1 MNLPLLVEIPAALLP
16 LVARNRESLRAAV
29 GAIQSESEGAA
40 AGLIAGR
47 TRSHN
52 SQTDHPTPPFATPQS
67 PVGAG
72 STRDEALPVPT
83 QPDWS
88 PDRWLQWDRVT
99 AASDFVLQQATQNP
113 VLLLDLA
120 ASGDLDRAFAPGEL
134 CAQIAA
140 AVSQAATEDE
150 LARALRRQR
159 ARHQIRI
166 IWRDLTRQA
175 DLIQTCR
182 DLSDMADAC
191 IDQAYQW
198 LYLRHCQQFGT
209 PMGRRSGQPQHMVV
223 LGMGKLGAVELN
235 LSSDIDL
242 IFAYPEGGETE
253 GAKRPLDNQEF
264 FIRLGQR
271 LIKAL
276 DPITVDGFVFR
287 VDMRLRPYGSSGAL
301 VLSFNALEQYYQDQ
315 GRDWERYAMIKARVV
330 AGDQQAG
337 AQLLDMLRPFVYR
350 RYLDFSAIEALRTMK
365 QLIQQEVRRKGMAD
379 NIKLGSGGIREVEF
393 IAQAFQLIHGGRD
406 LSLQQR
412 PLLKVLATLEGQGY
426 LPAAVIAE
434 LRDGYEFLRYTE
446 HAIQA
451 IADRQTQMLPDGDQ
465 DRARI
470 AFMMGF
476 TDWASF
482 HQRLMQW
489 RERTAWHF
497 GELIADPDEEA
508 DVPKEEI
515 VGGEWLPLWEDSQDQ
530 DVACR
535 QLYTAGFNDPAK
547 ALKRLEDLRASP
559 QLRAMQRLGRER
571 LDAFIPR
578 LLAQA
583 VEHVDPDL
591 VLERVLP
598 LVEAVARRSA
608 YLVLLTENPDALR
621 RLLTLC
627 AASPWIAEQIAR
639 FPLLLD
645 ELLNEAR
652 LFNPPLAPELAAE
665 LRERLTRIP
674 EDDLEQQME
683 ALRHFKLA
691 HNLRVAASE
700 IVGALPL
707 MKVSDYLTWL
717 AEAILEQV
725 LALAWRQTVAR
736 HGVPKRPDGS
746 DCDPG
751 FVIVGY
757 GKVGGIELGHGSD
770 LDLVFIHDGDPN
782 AETDGA
788 KPIDSAQF
796 FTRLGQRI
804 IHLLTAQ
811 TNSGQLYDVD
821 MRLRP
826 SGAAGLLVSSVAA
839 FARYQENEAWTWEH
853 QALVR
858 ARVLVGCRQTGA
870 AFEQVRAQVLG
881 RTRDL
886 DKLRAE
892 VSEMRAK
899 MRDNLGTRLTTA
911 GLGANAFDAGVPFD
925 VKQDAGGIVD
935 IEFMVQYA
943 ALAWSDK
950 HPALLQ
956 YTDNIRIL
964 EGLEQAGLLPAADA
978 GLLREAYKAYRS
990 AAHRQALQKQAGVIA
1005 GDQFSAERREV
1016 MRIWQSLGLST
1027 PPVGAA

>member
-1 MNLPLLVEIPAALLP
+1 MSLPSFAELPAILLP
-16 LVARNRESLRAAV
+16 FVTRAEQSFRAAV
-29 GAIQSESEGAA
+29 AA
-40 AGLIAGR
+40 LDDDHGLSAW
-47 TRSHN
+47 
-52 SQTDHPTPPFATPQS
+52 TPERWAQFA
-67 PVGAG
+67 
-72 STRDEALPVPT
+72 
-83 QPDWS
+83 
-88 PDRWLQWDRVT
+88 RVT
-99 AASDFVLQQATQNP
+99 AASDFVIEQCVRDPLMLLQ
-113 VLLLDLA
+113 LA
-120 ASGDLDRAFAPGEL
+120 QSGELDRSFAPGEL

-140 AVSQAATEDE
+140 AVSVAETEDQ
-150 LARALRRQR
+150 LGRALRRQR
-159 ARHQIRI
+159 ARHQVRI

-182 DLSDMADAC
+182 DLSDMADAS

-198 LYLRHCQQFGT
+198 LYVRHCQQFGVPT
-209 PMGRRSGQPQHMVV
+209 GRRSGEPQQMVI

-242 IFAYPEGGETE
+242 IFAYPEGGETV
-253 GAKRPLDNQEF
+253 GVKRPLDNQEF

-276 DPITVDGFVFR
+276 DPMTVDGFVFR
-287 VDMRLRPYGSSGAL
+287 VDMRLRPYGSAGAL

-315 GRDWERYAMIKARVV
+315 GRDWERYAMIKSRVV
-330 AGDQQAG
+330 AGDQVAG
-337 AQLLDMLRPFVYR
+337 AQLQEMLRPFVYR

-412 PLLKVLATLEGQGY
+412 PLLKVLSTLEGQGY
-426 LPAAVIAE
+426 LPPAVISE
-434 LRDGYEFLRYTE
+434 LREGYEFLRYTE

-451 IADRQTQMLPDGDQ
+451 IADRQTQMLPDGEQDQ
-465 DRARI
+465 ARI
-470 AFMMGF
+470 AFMLGF
-476 TDWASF
+476 ANWTAF
-482 HQRLMQW
+482 HEQLMYW
-489 RERTAWHF
+489 RGRVAWHF
-497 GELIADPDEEA
+497 GQVIADPDEEQGA
-508 DVPKEEI
+508 ESEVV
-515 VGGEWLPLWEDSQDQ
+515 VGGEWLPLWEEAQD
-530 DVACR
+530 DEAACR
-535 QLYTAGFNDPAK
+535 QLEEGGFKDAPK
-547 ALKRLEDLRASP
+547 ALKALAGLRSSP

-583 VEHVDPDL
+583 VEHDNPDL

-608 YLVLLTENPDALR
+608 YLVLLTENPGALR

-627 AASPWIAEQIAR
+627 AASPWIAEQITR

-645 ELLNEAR
+645 ELLNEGR
-652 LFNPPLAPELAAE
+652 LFKPPLAPELAAE

-691 HNLRVAASE
+691 HRLRVAASE
-700 IVGALPL
+700 IAGSLPL

-725 LALAWRQTVAR
+725 LALAWRQTVAKYGTPLR
-736 HGVPKRPDGS
+736 TDGTL
-746 DCDPG
+746 CDPG
-751 FVIVGY
+751 FIIVGY
-757 GKVGGIELGHGSD
+757 GKVGGLELGHGSD
-770 LDLVFIHDGDPN
+770 LDLVFIHDGDPQ
-782 AETDGA
+782 AETDGP
-788 KPIDSAQF
+788 KPIDGAQF

-811 TNSGQLYDVD
+811 TNSGQLYEVD

-826 SGAAGLLVSSVAA
+826 SGASGLLVSSLGA

-858 ARVLVGCRQTGA
+858 ARVLVGSQDVGQ
-870 AFEQVRAQVLG
+870 AFEKVRAAILG
-881 RTRDL
+881 KPRDL
-886 DKLRAE
+886 PTLRQE

-899 MRDNLGTRLTTA
+899 MRDNLGSKSTA
-911 GLGANAFDAGVPFD
+911 AGTGANAFEATAPFD
-925 VKQDAGGIVD
+925 IKQDAGGIVD

-943 ALAWSDK
+943 ALAWSET
-950 HPALLQ
+950 HPPLLRW
-956 YTDNIRIL
+956 TDNIRIL
-964 EGLEQAGLLPAADA
+964 EELEHEGLMPVEDA

-990 AAHRQALQKQAGVIA
+990 AAHRQALQKDPGVIP
-1005 GDQFSAERREV
+1005 GDQFADERRQV
-1016 MRIWQSLGLST
+1016 MRIWRELGLS
-1027 PPVGAA
+1027 

>member
-1 MNLPLLVEIPAALLP
+1 MSLPLLADFPAILLP
-16 LVARNRESLRAAV
+16 LITRAQQTFRTALADLSADALASFEAWPASRRVA
-29 GAIQSESEGAA
+29 
-40 AGLIAGR
+40 
-47 TRSHN
+47 
-52 SQTDHPTPPFATPQS
+52 F
-67 PVGAG
+67 
-72 STRDEALPVPT
+72 
-83 QPDWS
+83 
-88 PDRWLQWDRVT
+88 DRVC
-99 AASDFVLQQATQNP
+99 AASDFVTEQVCRDPQM
-113 VLLLDLA
+113 LLDMA
-120 ASGDLDRAFAPGEL
+120 DSGEL
-134 CAQIAA
+134 ERSFSAGELRGQIADA
-140 AVSQAATEDE
+140 LNTATTEDA
-150 LARALRRQR
+150 LGRNLRRQR
-159 ARHQIRI
+159 MRQQVRI

-175 DLIQTCR
+175 DLIETCR
-182 DLSDMADAC
+182 DLSDMADGC
-191 IDQAYQW
+191 IDLAYHW
-198 LYLRHCQQFGT
+198 LYERHCQQFGT
-209 PMGRRSGQPQHMVV
+209 PTGRRTGLPQHMVI

-242 IFAYPEGGETE
+242 IFGYPEGGETV
-253 GAKRPLDNQEF
+253 GVKRPLDNQEF

-276 DPITVDGFVFR
+276 DPVTVDGFVFR

-330 AGDQQAG
+330 GGDQKAG
-337 AQLLDMLRPFVYR
+337 AELLEMLRPFVYR

-365 QLIQQEVRRKGMAD
+365 QLIQQEVKRKGMAE
-379 NIKLGSGGIREVEF
+379 NIKLGAGGIREVEF

-412 PLLKVLATLEGQGY
+412 PLFKVLRTLEGQGY
-426 LPAAVIAE
+426 LPGAVTEE
-434 LRDGYEFLRYTE
+434 LREGYEFLRYTE

-451 IADRQTQMLPDGDQ
+451 IADRQTQMLPDNEQDQ
-465 DRARI
+465 ARI
-470 AFMMGF
+470 ALIMGF
-476 TDWASF
+476 ADWASF
-482 HQRLMQW
+482 HERLMYW
-489 RERTAWHF
+489 RGRVSWHF
-497 GELIADPDEEA
+497 RQVIADPDSDPDEEQ
-508 DVPKEEI
+508 EEHSEVV
-515 VGGEWLPLWEDSQDQ
+515 VGGEWLPLWEESQDEE
-530 DVACR
+530 AAGR
-535 QLYTAGFNDPAK
+535 QLSQAGFVNAETAIK
-547 ALKRLEDLRASP
+547 HLANLRSSP
-559 QLRAMQRLGRER
+559 HLRSMQRLSRER

-583 VEHVDPDL
+583 VEHDKPDL

-645 ELLNEAR
+645 ELLNEGR

-665 LRERLTRIP
+665 LQERLIRIP

-691 HNLRVAASE
+691 HSLRVAASE
-700 IVGALPL
+700 ITGSLPL

-725 LALAWRQTVAR
+725 LALAWRHSVAR
-736 HGVPKRPDGS
+736 HGTPSRPDGS
-746 DCDPG
+746 LCDPG

-770 LDLVFIHDGDPN
+770 LDLVFIHDGDLQV
-782 AETDGA
+782 ETDGA

-804 IHLLTAQ
+804 IHLLTTQ
-811 TNSGQLYDVD
+811 TNSGQLYEVD

-826 SGAAGLLVSSVAA
+826 SGASGLLVSSLGA
-839 FARYQENEAWTWEH
+839 FARYQDKEAWTWEH

-858 ARVLVGCRQTGA
+858 ARVLIGSPDVGRE
-870 AFEQVRAQVLG
+870 FEKVRAEVLG
-881 RTRDL
+881 RERDL
-886 DKLRAE
+886 DTLRAE

-899 MRDNLGTRLTTA
+899 MRDNLGTRLTAA
-911 GLGANAFDAGVPFD
+911 GRAANAFETSMPFD
-925 VKQDAGGIVD
+925 LKQDAGGIVD

-943 ALAWSDK
+943 ALAWSRE
-950 HPALLQ
+950 HPGLLR

-964 EGLEQAGLLPAADA
+964 EGLEEAGLLPDADA
-978 GLLREAYKAYRS
+978 SLLREAYKAYRS
-990 AAHRQALQKQAGVIA
+990 AAHRQALQKQAGVVS
-1005 GDQFSAERREV
+1005 GDQFHCERREV
-1016 MRIWQSLGLST
+1016 MRIWAQMGLS
-1027 PPVGAA
+1027 

>member
-1 MNLPLLVEIPAALLP
+1 MTLPALAELPAILLP
-16 LVARNRESLRAAV
+16 LVSRSEQSFRAAV
-29 GAIQSESEGAA
+29 AQLED
-40 AGLIAGR
+40 
-47 TRSHN
+47 
-52 SQTDHPTPPFATPQS
+52 DHGFSSWTPERWAQFA
-67 PVGAG
+67 
-72 STRDEALPVPT
+72 
-83 QPDWS
+83 
-88 PDRWLQWDRVT
+88 RVS
-99 AASDFVLQQATQNP
+99 AASDFVIEQSVRDPLM
-113 VLLLDLA
+113 LLSLVQ
-120 ASGDLDRAFAPGEL
+120 SGELDRPFAKGEL

-140 AVSQAATEDE
+140 AVSLAQTEDE
-150 LARALRRQR
+150 LGRALRRQR
-159 ARHQIRI
+159 TRHQVRI
-166 IWRDLTRQA
+166 IWRDLNRQA
-175 DLIQTCR
+175 DLVQTCR
-182 DLSDMADAC
+182 DLSDMADAS

-198 LYLRHCQQFGT
+198 LYRRHCDQFGT
-209 PMGRRSGQPQHMVV
+209 PTGRRSGEPQQMVI

-242 IFAYPEGGETE
+242 IFAYPEGGETV
-253 GAKRPLDNQEF
+253 GVKRPLDNQEF

-315 GRDWERYAMIKARVV
+315 GRDWERYAMIKSRVV
-330 AGDQQAG
+330 AGDQVAG
-337 AQLLDMLRPFVYR
+337 EQLQEMLRPFVYR

-412 PLLKVLATLEGQGY
+412 PLLKVLSTLEGQGY
-426 LPAAVIAE
+426 LPPAVISE
-434 LRDGYEFLRYTE
+434 LREGYEFLRYTE

-451 IADRQTQMLPDGDQ
+451 IADRQTQMLPDSAQDQ
-465 DRARI
+465 ARI
-470 AFMMGF
+470 AFMLGF
-476 TDWASF
+476 ADWEAF
-482 HQRLMQW
+482 HEKLMFW
-489 RERTAWHF
+489 RGRVAWHF
-497 GELIADPDEEA
+497 AQVIADPDEDEG
-508 DVPKEEI
+508 VESEVV
-515 VGGEWLPLWEDSQDQ
+515 VGGEWLPLWEEAQDEEA
-530 DVACR
+530 ACR
-535 QLYTAGFNDPAK
+535 QLEEGGFADATK
-547 ALKRLEDLRASP
+547 ALKALASLRASP

-583 VEHVDPDL
+583 VEHENPDL

-608 YLVLLTENPDALR
+608 YLVLLTENPGALR

-627 AASPWIAEQIAR
+627 AASPWIAEQITR

-645 ELLNEAR
+645 ELLNEGR
-652 LFNPPLAPELAAE
+652 LFKPPLAPELAAE

-691 HNLRVAASE
+691 HRLRVAASE
-700 IVGALPL
+700 IAGSLPL

-725 LALAWRQTVAR
+725 LALAWRQTVAKYGTPLR
-736 HGVPKRPDGS
+736 TDGTL
-746 DCDPG
+746 CDPG
-751 FVIVGY
+751 FIIVGY

-770 LDLVFIHDGDPN
+770 LDLVFIHDGDQQ
-782 AETDGA
+782 AETDGP
-788 KPIDSAQF
+788 KPIDGTQF

-811 TNSGQLYDVD
+811 TNSGQLYEVD

-826 SGAAGLLVSSVAA
+826 SGASGLLVSSLGA

-858 ARVLVGCRQTGA
+858 ARVLVGSKDVGQ
-870 AFEQVRAQVLG
+870 AFENVRAQVLG
-881 RTRDL
+881 KARDL
-886 DKLRAE
+886 AKLQQE

-899 MRDNLGTRLTTA
+899 MRDNLGSKSTA
-911 GLGANAFDAGVPFD
+911 AGTGANAFEATAPFD
-925 VKQDAGGIVD
+925 LKQDAGGIVD

-943 ALAWSDK
+943 ALAWSQT
-950 HPALLQ
+950 HPPLLRW
-956 YTDNIRIL
+956 TDNIRIL
-964 EGLEQAGLLPAADA
+964 EELEHEGLMPAEDA
-978 GLLREAYKAYRS
+978 SLLREAYKAYRS
-990 AAHRQALQKQAGVIA
+990 AAHRQALQKDAGVIP
-1005 GDQFSAERREV
+1005 GDQFADERRQV
-1016 MRIWQSLGLST
+1016 MRIWRELGLS
-1027 PPVGAA
+1027 

>member
-1 MNLPLLVEIPAALLP
+1 MSLPLLADFPAILLP
-16 LVARNRESLRAAV
+16 LITRA
-29 GAIQSESEGAA
+29 QQTF
-40 AGLIAGR
+40 R
-47 TRSHN
+47 TALADLS
-52 SQTDHPTPPFATPQS
+52 A
-67 PVGAG
+67 
-72 STRDEALPVPT
+72 EALASFDAWPE
-83 QPDWS
+83 S
-88 PDRWLQWDRVT
+88 RRLAFDRVC
-99 AASDFVLQQATQNP
+99 AASDFVTEQICRDP
-113 VLLLDLA
+113 RMLLDMA
-120 ASGDLDRAFAPGEL
+120 DAGEL
-134 CAQIAA
+134 ERSFSAGELRGQIANA
-140 AVSQAATEDE
+140 LGTATTDDE
-150 LARALRRQR
+150 LGRNLRRQR
-159 ARHQIRI
+159 MRHQVRI

-175 DLIQTCR
+175 DLIETCR

-191 IDQAYQW
+191 IDLACHW
-198 LYLRHCQQFGT
+198 LHKRLCQQFGT
-209 PMGRRSGQPQHMVV
+209 PTGRRTGLPQQMVI

-242 IFAYPEGGETE
+242 IFGYPEGGETV
-253 GAKRPLDNQEF
+253 GVKRPLDNQEF

-276 DPITVDGFVFR
+276 DPVTVDGFVFR

-330 AGDQQAG
+330 GGDQKAG
-337 AQLLDMLRPFVYR
+337 AELLEMLRPFVYR

-365 QLIQQEVRRKGMAD
+365 QLIQQEVKRKGMAE
-379 NIKLGSGGIREVEF
+379 NIKLGAGGIREVEF

-412 PLLKVLATLEGQGY
+412 PLFKVLKTLEGQGY
-426 LPAAVIAE
+426 LPCAVTEE
-434 LRDGYEFLRYTE
+434 LREGYEFLRYTE

-451 IADRQTQMLPDGDQ
+451 IADRQTQMLPDNEQDQ
-465 DRARI
+465 ARI
-470 AFMMGF
+470 ALMMGF
-476 TDWASF
+476 SDWASF
-482 HQRLMQW
+482 HERLMYW
-489 RERTAWHF
+489 RGRVSWHF
-497 GELIADPDEEA
+497 RQVIADPDSDPDEEQEDDS
-508 DVPKEEI
+508 DVI
-515 VGGEWLPLWEDSQDQ
+515 VGGEWLPLWEESQDEE
-530 DVACR
+530 AASR
-535 QLYTAGFNDPAK
+535 QLSQAGFVNAET
-547 ALKRLEDLRASP
+547 AIRHLANLRSSP
-559 QLRAMQRLGRER
+559 HLRSMQRLSRER

-583 VEHVDPDL
+583 VEHAKPDL

-645 ELLNEAR
+645 ELLNEGR

-665 LRERLTRIP
+665 LRERLIRIP

-691 HNLRVAASE
+691 HSLRVAASE
-700 IVGALPL
+700 ITGSLPL

-725 LALAWRQTVAR
+725 LALAWRHSVAR
-736 HGVPKRPDGS
+736 HGTPSRPDGTL
-746 DCDPG
+746 CDPG

-770 LDLVFIHDGDPN
+770 LDLVFIHDGDPQT
-782 AETDGA
+782 ETDGA
-788 KPIDSAQF
+788 RPIDSAQF

-804 IHLLTAQ
+804 IHLLTTQ

-826 SGAAGLLVSSVAA
+826 SGASGLLVSSLGA
-839 FARYQENEAWTWEH
+839 FARYQDKEAWTWEH

-858 ARVLVGCRQTGA
+858 ARVLTGSPDLGR
-870 AFEQVRAQVLG
+870 EVEKVRADVLG
-881 RTRDL
+881 RERDL

-899 MRDNLGTRLTTA
+899 MRDNLGSRLTAA
-911 GLGANAFDAGVPFD
+911 GRGANAFESSMPFD
-925 VKQDAGGIVD
+925 LKQDAGGIVD

-943 ALAWSDK
+943 ALAWSRE
-950 HPALLQ
+950 HPGLLQ

-964 EGLEQAGLLPAADA
+964 EGLEEAGLLPDADA
-978 GLLREAYKAYRS
+978 SLLREAYKAYRS
-990 AAHRQALQKQAGVIA
+990 AAHRQALQKQAGVVS
-1005 GDQFSAERREV
+1005 GDQFHCERREV
-1016 MRIWQSLGLST
+1016 MRIWAQMGLS
-1027 PPVGAA
+1027 

>member
-1 MNLPLLVEIPAALLP
+1 MSLPSLAPIPGLLQP
-16 LVARNRESLRAAV
+16 LASRAEQSWRTAV
-29 GAIQSESEGAA
+29 
-40 AGLIAGR
+40 AGLEGGYGL
-47 TRSHN
+47 
-52 SQTDHPTPPFATPQS
+52 D
-67 PVGAG
+67 
-72 STRDEALPVPT
+72 
-83 QPDWS
+83 DWS
-88 PDRWLQWDRVT
+88 PERWSAFNRVS
-99 AASDFVLQQATQNP
+99 AASDFFIEQCLRDP
-113 VLLLDLA
+113 LMLLELA
-120 ASGDLDRAFAPGEL
+120 RSGELDRSFGPGEL
-134 CAQIAA
+134 CGQIAA
-140 AVSQAATEDE
+140 AAQAATSDDE
-150 LARALRRQR
+150 LGRTLRRQR
-159 ARHQIRI
+159 TRQQIRI
-166 IWRDLTRQA
+166 IWRDLNRQA
-175 DLIQTCR
+175 DLIETCR
-182 DLSDMADAC
+182 DLSDMADAS
-191 IDQAYQW
+191 IDQAYRW
-198 LYLRHCQQFGT
+198 LYQRHCQQFGT
-209 PMGRRSGQPQHMVV
+209 PVGNRSGEPQEMVI

-242 IFAYPEGGETE
+242 IFAYPEGGETV
-253 GAKRPLDNQEF
+253 GAKRALDNQEF

-276 DPITVDGFVFR
+276 DPMTVDGFVFR

-330 AGDQQAG
+330 AGDQVMG
-337 AQLLDMLRPFVYR
+337 AQLLSLLRPFVYR

-379 NIKLGSGGIREVEF
+379 NIKLGAGGIREVEF

-412 PLLKVLATLEGQGY
+412 PLLKVLTILEGQGY
-426 LPAAVIAE
+426 LPGEVVSE
-434 LRDGYEFLRYTE
+434 LREGYEFLRYTE

-451 IADRQTQMLPDGDQ
+451 IADRQTQMLPGTPQDQ
-465 DRARI
+465 ARI

-476 TDWASF
+476 DNWAAF
-482 HQRLMQW
+482 HEQLMAW
-489 RERTAWHF
+489 RGRIDWHF
-497 GELIADPDEEA
+497 RQVIADPDEEEVI
-508 DVPKEEI
+508 DEGELI
-515 VGGEWLPLWEDSQDQ
+515 VGGEWLPLWEEVQD
-530 DVACR
+530 DAAACV
-535 QLYTAGFNDPAK
+535 QLEEAGFVDAPK
-547 ALKRLEDLRASP
+547 ALKQLAALRSSP
-559 QLRAMQRLGRER
+559 QLRSMQRLGRER

-583 VEHVDPDL
+583 VEHANPDL

-627 AASPWIAEQIAR
+627 AASPWIAEQITR

-645 ELLNEAR
+645 ELLNERR
-652 LFNPPLAPELAAE
+652 LFKPPLAPELAAE

-683 ALRHFKLA
+683 ALRNFKLA
-691 HNLRVAASE
+691 HRLRVAASE
-700 IVGALPL
+700 ISGSLPL

-725 LALAWRQTVAR
+725 LALAWRQTVAKYGTPQR
-736 HGVPKRPDGS
+736 TDGS
-746 DCDPG
+746 LCDPG
-751 FVIVGY
+751 FIIVGY

-788 KPIDSAQF
+788 KPIDGAQF

-826 SGAAGLLVSSVAA
+826 SGASGLLVSSLGA
-839 FARYQENEAWTWEH
+839 FERYQENEAWTWEH

-858 ARVLVGCRQTGA
+858 ARVLVGCKQVGA
-870 AFEQVRAQVLG
+870 AFEQVRASVLG
-881 RTRDL
+881 RERDL
-886 DKLRAE
+886 PTLRQE

-899 MRDNLGTRLTTA
+899 MRDNLGTRITA
-911 GLGANAFDAGVPFD
+911 AGTAENAYEATVPFD
-925 VKQDAGGIVD
+925 LKQDAGGIVD

-943 ALAWSDK
+943 ALAWSRE
-950 HPALLQ
+950 HPALLR

-964 EGLEQAGLLPAADA
+964 EGLEQVGLMPATDA
-978 GLLREAYKAYRS
+978 SLLREAYKAFR
-990 AAHRQALQKQAGVIA
+990 AVAHRQALQKEAGVVT
-1005 GDQFSAERREV
+1005 GDQFVVERQHVR
-1016 MRIWQSLGLST
+1016 RIWSELGLS
-1027 PPVGAA
+1027 

>member
-1 MNLPLLVEIPAALLP
+1 MTLPVLAELPAILLP
-16 LVARNRESLRAAV
+16 LV
-29 GAIQSESEGAA
+29 
-40 AGLIAGR
+40 
-47 TRSHN
+47 TRSEQ
-52 SQTDHPTPPFATPQS
+52 SFRTAVAALEDDHGFSNWTPERWAQFA
-67 PVGAG
+67 
-72 STRDEALPVPT
+72 
-83 QPDWS
+83 
-88 PDRWLQWDRVT
+88 RVS
-99 AASDFVLQQATQNP
+99 AASDFVIEQSVRDPLM
-113 VLLLDLA
+113 LLSLVQ
-120 ASGDLDRAFAPGEL
+120 SGELDRPFAPGEL

-140 AVSQAATEDE
+140 AVNTAQSEDE
-150 LARALRRQR
+150 LGRVLRRQR
-159 ARHQIRI
+159 ARHQVRI
-166 IWRDLTRQA
+166 IWRDLNREA
-175 DLIQTCR
+175 DLVQTCR
-182 DLSDMADAC
+182 DLSDMADAT

-198 LYLRHCQQFGT
+198 LYSRHCQQFGT
-209 PMGRRSGQPQHMVV
+209 PTGRRSGLPQQMVI

-242 IFAYPEGGETE
+242 IFAYPEGGETV
-253 GAKRPLDNQEF
+253 GVKRALDNQEF

-276 DPITVDGFVFR
+276 DPMTVDGFVFR

-330 AGDQQAG
+330 AGDQAAG

-412 PLLKVLATLEGQGY
+412 PLLKVLSTLEGQGY
-426 LPAAVIAE
+426 LPPAVISE
-434 LRDGYEFLRYTE
+434 LREGYEFLRYTE

-451 IADRQTQMLPDGDQ
+451 IADRQTQMLPDGAQDQ
-465 DRARI
+465 ARI
-470 AFMMGF
+470 AFMLGF
-476 TDWASF
+476 ADWHAF
-482 HQRLMQW
+482 HEKLMFW
-489 RERTAWHF
+489 RGRVAWHF
-497 GELIADPDEEA
+497 AQVIADPDEEEGA
-508 DVPKEEI
+508 DCEVV
-515 VGGEWLPLWEDSQDQ
+515 VGGEWLPLWEEEQDEEA
-530 DVACR
+530 ACR
-535 QLYTAGFNDPAK
+535 QLEEGGFADATK
-547 ALKRLEDLRASP
+547 ALKALAGLRGSP

-583 VEHVDPDL
+583 VEHDNPDL

-608 YLVLLTENPDALR
+608 YLVLLTENPGALR

-627 AASPWIAEQIAR
+627 AASPWIAEQITR

-645 ELLNEAR
+645 ELLNEGR
-652 LFNPPLAPELAAE
+652 LFKPPLAPELAAE

-691 HNLRVAASE
+691 HRLRVAASE
-700 IVGALPL
+700 IAGSLPL

-725 LALAWRQTVAR
+725 LALAWRQTVAKYGTPLR
-736 HGVPKRPDGS
+736 TDGTL
-746 DCDPG
+746 CDPG
-751 FVIVGY
+751 FIIVGY
-757 GKVGGIELGHGSD
+757 GKVGGLELGHGSD
-770 LDLVFIHDGDPN
+770 LDLVFIHDGDPQ
-782 AETDGA
+782 AETDGP
-788 KPIDSAQF
+788 KPIDGAQF

-811 TNSGQLYDVD
+811 TNSGQLYEVD

-826 SGAAGLLVSSVAA
+826 SGASGLLVSSLGA
-839 FARYQENEAWTWEH
+839 FERYQENEAWTWEH

-858 ARVLVGCRQTGA
+858 ARVLVGSQDVGQ
-870 AFEQVRAQVLG
+870 AFEKVRAQVLG
-881 RTRDL
+881 KARDL
-886 DKLRAE
+886 AKLQQE

-899 MRDNLGTRLTTA
+899 MRDNLGSKSTA
-911 GLGANAFDAGVPFD
+911 AGTAANAFEATAPFD
-925 VKQDAGGIVD
+925 LKQDAGGIVD

-943 ALAWSDK
+943 ALAWSQS
-950 HPALLQ
+950 HPPLLRW
-956 YTDNIRIL
+956 TDNIRIL
-964 EGLEQAGLLPAADA
+964 EELEHEGLMPAEDA
-978 GLLREAYKAYRS
+978 SLLREAYKAYRS
-990 AAHRQALQKQAGVIA
+990 AAHRQALQKDAGVIA
-1005 GDQFSAERREV
+1005 GDQFVEERRQV
-1016 MRIWQSLGLST
+1016 LRIWKELGLS
-1027 PPVGAA
+1027 

>member
-1 MNLPLLVEIPAALLP
+1 MSLPLLAELPAVLLP
-16 LVARNRESLRAAV
+16 LVTRARQSWRSALESL
-29 GAIQSESEGAA
+29 
-40 AGLIAGR
+40 
-47 TRSHN
+47 T
-52 SQTDHPTPPFATPQS
+52 
-67 PVGAG
+67 
-72 STRDEALPVPT
+72 DEARRQFQAWPEGRL
-83 QPDWS
+83 
-88 PDRWLQWDRVT
+88 LAFDRVC
-99 AASDFVLQQATQNP
+99 AASDFVADQVSRDPLM
-113 VLLLDLA
+113 LLDLA
-120 ASGDLDRAFAPGEL
+120 ETGELERSFQPGEL
-134 CAQIAA
+134 LGQLAN
-140 AVSQAATEDE
+140 AVVQAASDDE
-150 LARALRRQR
+150 LGRNLRRQR
-159 ARHQIRI
+159 TRQQVRI

-175 DLIQTCR
+175 DLVETCR
-182 DLSDMADAC
+182 DLSDMADGC
-191 IDQAYQW
+191 IDLAYKW
-198 LYLRHCQQFGT
+198 LYERHCQQFGT
-209 PMGRRSGQPQHMVV
+209 PTGRRTGELQQMVI
-223 LGMGKLGAVELN
+223 LGMGKLGAIELN

-242 IFAYPEGGETE
+242 IFAYPEGGETQ
-253 GAKRPLDNQEF
+253 GVKRPLDNQEF

-276 DPITVDGFVFR
+276 DPVTVDGFVFR

-330 AGDQQAG
+330 GGDQQKG
-337 AQLLDMLRPFVYR
+337 SELLDMLRPFVYR

-365 QLIQQEVRRKGMAD
+365 QLIQQEVRRKGMAE

-412 PLLKVLATLEGQGY
+412 PLLKVLKTLEGQGY
-426 LPAAVIAE
+426 LPAAVIDE
-434 LRDGYEFLRYTE
+434 LREGYQFLRYTE

-451 IADRQTQMLPDGDQ
+451 LADRQTQMLPDDPQDQ
-465 DRARI
+465 ARI

-476 TDWASF
+476 ADWTTF
-482 HQRLMQW
+482 HGQLMYW
-489 RERTAWHF
+489 RGRVEWHF
-497 GELIADPDEEA
+497 RQVIADPDEEEGQQ
-508 DVPKEEI
+508 DHGEEI
-515 VGGEWLPLWEDSQDQ
+515 VGGEWLPLWEESQNEES
-530 DVACR
+530 ACL
-535 QLYTAGFNDPAK
+535 QLQEGGFADATK
-547 ALKRLEDLRASP
+547 ALKNLSNLRGSS
-559 QLRAMQRLGRER
+559 QLRSMQRLGRER

-583 VEHVDPDL
+583 VEHDNPDL

-608 YLVLLTENPDALR
+608 YLVLLTENPGALR

-645 ELLNEAR
+645 ELLNEGR
-652 LFNPPLAPELAAE
+652 LFSPPQALELAAE

-691 HNLRVAASE
+691 HRLRVAASE
-700 IVGALPL
+700 ITGSLPL

-725 LALAWRQTVAR
+725 LALAWRHTVAR
-736 HGVPKRPDGS
+736 HGAPRRPDGS
-746 DCDPG
+746 LCDPG

-770 LDLVFIHDGDPN
+770 LDLVFIHDGDPQ

-788 KPIDSAQF
+788 KPIDGAQF

-804 IHLLTAQ
+804 IHLITTQ
-811 TNSGQLYDVD
+811 TNSGQLYEVD

-826 SGAAGLLVSSVAA
+826 SGAAGLLVSSLGA
-839 FARYQENEAWTWEH
+839 FSRYQENEAWTWEH

-858 ARVLVGCRQTGA
+858 ARVLVGSTDVGRQ
-870 AFEQVRAQVLG
+870 FEAVRASVLG
-881 RTRDL
+881 RERDL
-886 DKLRAE
+886 QKLRQE
-892 VSEMRAK
+892 VSEMRTK
-899 MRDNLGTRLTTA
+899 MRDNLGTRATA
-911 GLGANAFDAGVPFD
+911 AGKAANAFEPTSRFD
-925 VKQDAGGIVD
+925 LKQDAGGIVD

-943 ALAWSDK
+943 ALAWSRE
-950 HPALLQ
+950 HPALLRF
-956 YTDNIRIL
+956 TDNIRIL
-964 EGLEQAGLLPAADA
+964 EGLEEAGLMAAADA

-990 AAHRQALQKQAGVIA
+990 AAHRQALQNDPGVVA
-1005 GDQFSAERREV
+1005 GDHFATERREV
-1016 MRIWQSLGLST
+1016 MRIWGALGLS
-1027 PPVGAA
+1027 

>member
-1 MNLPLLVEIPAALLP
+1 MTLPVLAELPAILLP
-16 LVARNRESLRAAV
+16 LV
-29 GAIQSESEGAA
+29 
-40 AGLIAGR
+40 
-47 TRSHN
+47 TRSEQ
-52 SQTDHPTPPFATPQS
+52 SFRTAVAALEDDHGLANWTPERWAQFA
-67 PVGAG
+67 
-72 STRDEALPVPT
+72 
-83 QPDWS
+83 
-88 PDRWLQWDRVT
+88 RVT
-99 AASDFVLQQATQNP
+99 AASEFVIEQSVRDPLM
-113 VLLLDLA
+113 LLSLVQ
-120 ASGDLDRAFAPGEL
+120 SGELDRAFAPGEL

-140 AVSQAATEDE
+140 AVNAAQTEDE
-150 LARALRRQR
+150 LGRALRRQR
-159 ARHQIRI
+159 ARHQVRI

-175 DLIQTCR
+175 DLVQTCR
-182 DLSDMADAC
+182 DLSDMADAT

-198 LYLRHCQQFGT
+198 LYSRHCEQFGT
-209 PMGRRSGQPQHMVV
+209 PTGRRSGEPQQMVI

-242 IFAYPEGGETE
+242 IFAYPEGGETV
-253 GAKRPLDNQEF
+253 GVKRSLDNQEF

-276 DPITVDGFVFR
+276 DPMTVDGFVFR

-330 AGDQQAG
+330 AGDQVAG

-412 PLLKVLATLEGQGY
+412 PLLKVLSTLEGQGY
-426 LPAAVIAE
+426 LPPAVISE
-434 LRDGYEFLRYTE
+434 LREGYEFLRYTE

-451 IADRQTQMLPDGDQ
+451 IADRQTQMLPDGAQDQ
-465 DRARI
+465 ARI
-470 AFMMGF
+470 AFMLGF
-476 TDWASF
+476 ADWDAF
-482 HQRLMQW
+482 HEKLMFW
-489 RERTAWHF
+489 RGRVAWHF
-497 GELIADPDEEA
+497 AQVIADPDEDEGA
-508 DVPKEEI
+508 ASEVV
-515 VGGEWLPLWEDSQDQ
+515 VGGEWLPLWEEAQDEEA
-530 DVACR
+530 ACR
-535 QLYTAGFNDPAK
+535 QLEEGGFADASK
-547 ALKRLEDLRASP
+547 ALKALAGLRSSP

-583 VEHVDPDL
+583 VEHANPDL

-608 YLVLLTENPDALR
+608 YLVLLTENPGALR

-627 AASPWIAEQIAR
+627 AASPWIAEQITR

-645 ELLNEAR
+645 ELLNEGR
-652 LFNPPLAPELAAE
+652 LFKPPLAPELAAE

-691 HNLRVAASE
+691 HRLRVAASE
-700 IVGALPL
+700 IAGSLPL

-725 LALAWRQTVAR
+725 LALAWRQTVAKYGTPLR
-736 HGVPKRPDGS
+736 TDGTL
-746 DCDPG
+746 CDPG
-751 FVIVGY
+751 FIIVGY
-757 GKVGGIELGHGSD
+757 GKVGGLELGHGSD
-770 LDLVFIHDGDPN
+770 LDLVFIHNGDPQ
-782 AETDGA
+782 AETDGP
-788 KPIDSAQF
+788 KSIDGAQF

-811 TNSGQLYDVD
+811 TNSGQLYEVD

-826 SGAAGLLVSSVAA
+826 SGASGLLVSSLGA

-858 ARVLVGCRQTGA
+858 ARVLVGSQDVGQ
-870 AFEQVRAQVLG
+870 AFEKVRAQVLG
-881 RTRDL
+881 KARDL
-886 DKLRAE
+886 AKLQQE

-899 MRDNLGTRLTTA
+899 MRDNLGTKSTA
-911 GLGANAFDAGVPFD
+911 AGTAANAFDATAPFD
-925 VKQDAGGIVD
+925 LKQDAGGIVD

-943 ALAWSDK
+943 ALAWSHS
-950 HPALLQ
+950 HPPLLRW
-956 YTDNIRIL
+956 TDNIRIL
-964 EGLEQAGLLPAADA
+964 EELEHEGLMPAEDA
-978 GLLREAYKAYRS
+978 SLLREAYKAYRS
-990 AAHRQALQKQAGVIA
+990 AAHRQALQKDPGVIA
-1005 GDQFSAERREV
+1005 GDQFVEERRQV
-1016 MRIWQSLGLST
+1016 LRIWKEMGLS
-1027 PPVGAA
+1027 

>member
-1 MNLPLLVEIPAALLP
+1 MSLPSLAELPAILLP
-16 LVARNRESLRAAV
+16 FVSRAEQSFRAAV
-29 GAIQSESEGAA
+29 ATLDDDH
-40 AGLIAGR
+40 GL
-47 TRSHN
+47 
-52 SQTDHPTPPFATPQS
+52 
-67 PVGAG
+67 
-72 STRDEALPVPT
+72 ST
-83 QPDWS
+83 WS
-88 PDRWLQWDRVT
+88 PERWAAFARVT
-99 AASDFVLQQATQNP
+99 AASDFVIEQSVRDPLM
-113 VLLLDLA
+113 LLELA
-120 ASGDLDRAFAPGEL
+120 QSGELDRRFTAGEL
-134 CAQIAA
+134 CTQIAA
-140 AVSQAATEDE
+140 AVQTATTEDE
-150 LARALRRQR
+150 LGRVLRRQR
-159 ARHQIRI
+159 NRQQVRI

-182 DLSDMADAC
+182 DLSDMADAS

-198 LYLRHCQQFGT
+198 LYQRHCLQFGT
-209 PMGRRSGQPQHMVV
+209 PTGRRSGEPQHMVI

-242 IFAYPEGGETE
+242 IFAYPEGGETV
-253 GAKRPLDNQEF
+253 GVKRPLDNQEF

-276 DPITVDGFVFR
+276 DPMTVDGFVFR

-330 AGDQQAG
+330 AGDQVAG

-412 PLLKVLATLEGQGY
+412 PLLKVLGTLEGQGY
-426 LPAAVIAE
+426 LPPAVVSE
-434 LRDGYEFLRYTE
+434 LREGYEFLRYTE

-451 IADRQTQMLPDGDQ
+451 IADRQTQMLPHGEHDQ
-465 DRARI
+465 ARI
-470 AFMMGF
+470 AFMLGF
-476 TDWASF
+476 ANWTAF
-482 HQRLMQW
+482 HEQLMYW
-489 RERTAWHF
+489 RGRVDWHF
-497 GELIADPDEEA
+497 RQVIADPDEEEG
-508 DVPKEEI
+508 EEREVV
-515 VGGEWLPLWEDSQDQ
+515 VGGEWLPLWEEAQDE
-530 DVACR
+530 DAACR
-535 QLYTAGFNDPAK
+535 QLEEGGFVDAPK
-547 ALKRLEDLRASP
+547 ALKTLASLRSSP

-583 VEHVDPDL
+583 VEHASPDL

-608 YLVLLTENPDALR
+608 YLVLLTENPGALR

-627 AASPWIAEQIAR
+627 AASPWIAEQITR

-645 ELLNEAR
+645 ELLNEGR
-652 LFNPPLAPELAAE
+652 LFKPPLAPELAAE

-691 HNLRVAASE
+691 HRLRVAASE
-700 IVGALPL
+700 IAGSLPL

-725 LALAWRQTVAR
+725 LALAWRQTVAKYGSPQR
-736 HGVPKRPDGS
+736 IDGTL
-746 DCDPG
+746 CDPG

-757 GKVGGIELGHGSD
+757 GKVGGLELGHGSD
-770 LDLVFIHDGDPN
+770 LDLVFIHDGDPL

-788 KPIDSAQF
+788 KPIDGAQF

-804 IHLLTAQ
+804 IHLLTTQ
-811 TNSGQLYDVD
+811 TNSGQLYEVD

-826 SGAAGLLVSSVAA
+826 SGASGLLVSSVGA
-839 FARYQENEAWTWEH
+839 FERYQENEAWTWEH

-858 ARVLVGCRQTGA
+858 ARVLVGSQDVGQS
-870 AFEQVRAQVLG
+870 FEKVRAKVLG
-881 RTRDL
+881 RARDL
-886 DKLRAE
+886 PKLRQE

-899 MRDNLGTRLTTA
+899 MRDNLGSKSTGAGTA
-911 GLGANAFDAGVPFD
+911 ANAFEAAAPFD
-925 VKQDAGGIVD
+925 LKQDAGGIVD

-943 ALAWSDK
+943 ALAWSAV
-950 HPALLQ
+950 HPSLLR

-964 EGLEQAGLLPAADA
+964 EGLEEAGLMPAEDA
-978 GLLREAYKAYRS
+978 SLLREAYKTYRA
-990 AAHRQALQKQAGVIA
+990 AAHRQALQNEAGVIP
-1005 GDQFSAERREV
+1005 GDQFVAERREV
-1016 MRIWQSLGLST
+1016 LRIWRELGLS
-1027 PPVGAA
+1027 

>member
-1 MNLPLLVEIPAALLP
+1 MSLPSLTVFPDILLPAATRARQAFHTA
-16 LVARNRESLRAAV
+16 VAALSDESLA
-29 GAIQSESEGAA
+29 S
-40 AGLIAGR
+40 
-47 TRSHN
+47 
-52 SQTDHPTPPFATPQS
+52 FASWP
-67 PVGAG
+67 
-72 STRDEALPVPT
+72 EA
-83 QPDWS
+83 
-88 PDRWLQWDRVT
+88 RLQAFDRVC
-99 AASDFVLQQATQNP
+99 ACSDFVAEQVVRDPLMLLELAQSGVLERSFAT
-113 VLLLDLA
+113 
-120 ASGDLDRAFAPGEL
+120 GEL
-134 CAQIAA
+134 RDQIATA
-140 AVSQAATEDE
+140 AQAADSEDE
-150 LARALRRQR
+150 LGRNLRRQR
-159 ARHQIRI
+159 MRQQVRI
-166 IWRDLTRQA
+166 IWRDLSRQA
-175 DLIQTCR
+175 NLIETCR

-191 IDQAYQW
+191 IDQAYRW
-198 LYLRHCQQFGT
+198 LYTRHCQQFGT
-209 PMGRRSGQPQHMVV
+209 PIGRRSGEPQHLVI

-242 IFAYPEGGETE
+242 IFGYPEGGETT
-253 GAKRPLDNQEF
+253 GVKRPLDNQEF

-276 DPITVDGFVFR
+276 DPVTVDGFVFR

-330 AGDQQAG
+330 GGDQAAG
-337 AQLLDMLRPFVYR
+337 ELLLEMLRPFVYR

-365 QLIQQEVRRKGMAD
+365 QLIQQEVRRKGMAE
-379 NIKLGSGGIREVEF
+379 NIKLGAGGIREVEF

-412 PLLKVLATLEGQGY
+412 PLFKVLSTLEGQGY
-426 LPAAVIAE
+426 LPSAVTNE
-434 LRDGYEFLRYTE
+434 LREGYEFLRYTE

-451 IADRQTQMLPDGDQ
+451 IADRQTQMLPDNELDQ
-465 DRARI
+465 ARI

-476 TDWASF
+476 DSWPAF
-482 HQRLMQW
+482 HERLMHW
-489 RERTAWHF
+489 RERVSWHF
-497 GELIADPDEEA
+497 RQVIADPDEEQ
-508 DVPKEEI
+508 DEGEVT
-515 VGGEWLPLWEDSQDQ
+515 VGGEWLPLWEESQDEE
-530 DVACR
+530 AASR
-535 QLYTAGFNDPAK
+535 QLTEAGFANAQT
-547 ALKRLEDLRASP
+547 ALRQLSNLRGSP
-559 QLRAMQRLGRER
+559 QLRSMQRLGRER

-583 VEHVDPDL
+583 VEHENPDL

-645 ELLNEAR
+645 ELLNEGR

-665 LRERLTRIP
+665 LRERLVRIP

-691 HNLRVAASE
+691 HRLRVAASE
-700 IVGALPL
+700 ISGGLPL

-725 LALAWRQTVAR
+725 LALAWRHTVAR
-736 HGVPKRPDGS
+736 HGTPRRPDGS
-746 DCDPG
+746 PCDPG
-751 FVIVGY
+751 FIIVGY

-770 LDLVFIHDGDPN
+770 LDLVFIHDGDPQ

-788 KPIDSAQF
+788 KPLDGAQF

-804 IHLLTAQ
+804 IHLLTTQ
-811 TNSGQLYDVD
+811 TNSGQLYEVD

-826 SGAAGLLVSSVAA
+826 SGASGLLVSSLGA
-839 FARYQENEAWTWEH
+839 FDRYQQNEAWTWEH

-858 ARVLVGCRQTGA
+858 ARVLVGSPDVGT
-870 AFEQVRAQVLG
+870 AFEQVRTRVLG
-881 RTRDL
+881 RERDV
-886 DKLRAE
+886 DTLRSE

-899 MRDNLGTRLTTA
+899 MRDNLGTRITA
-911 GLGANAFDAGVPFD
+911 AGTAANAFDATVPFD
-925 VKQDAGGIVD
+925 LKQDAGGIVD

-943 ALAWSDK
+943 ALAWSRE
-950 HPALLQ
+950 HPALVRH
-956 YTDNIRIL
+956 TDNIRIL
-964 EGLEQAGLLPAADA
+964 EGLEQAGLLSESDA
-978 GLLREAYKAYRS
+978 GLLREAYKAYRA
-990 AAHRQALQKQAGVIA
+990 AAHRQALQNEAGIVR
-1005 GDQFSAERREV
+1005 GDQFQAERREV
-1016 MRIWQSLGLST
+1016 MRIWAQMGLS
-1027 PPVGAA
+1027 

>member
-1 MNLPLLVEIPAALLP
+1 MSLPSLADFPAILLP
-16 LVARNRESLRAAV
+16 LVTRAQQTFRTAL
-29 GAIQSESEGAA
+29 
-40 AGLIAGR
+40 AGLPSDAL
-47 TRSHN
+47 TS
-52 SQTDHPTPPFATPQS
+52 F
-67 PVGAG
+67 
-72 STRDEALPVPT
+72 EAWPE
-83 QPDWS
+83 S
-88 PDRWLQWDRVT
+88 RRHAFDRVC
-99 AASDFVLQQATQNP
+99 ASSDFVTEQVCRDP
-113 VLLLDLA
+113 RMLLELA
-120 ASGDLDRAFAPGEL
+120 GSGEL
-134 CAQIAA
+134 ERSFSVGELRGQIAA
-140 AVSQAATEDE
+140 ALLAASSDDE
-150 LARALRRQR
+150 LGRNLRRQR
-159 ARHQIRI
+159 MRQQVRI

-175 DLIQTCR
+175 DLIETCR
-182 DLSDMADAC
+182 DLSEMADAS
-191 IDQAYQW
+191 IDLAYQW
-198 LYLRHCQQFGT
+198 LYERHCQLLGT
-209 PMGRRSGQPQHMVV
+209 PTGRRTGQPQHMVI

-242 IFAYPEGGETE
+242 IFAYPEGGETV
-253 GAKRPLDNQEF
+253 GAKRALDNQEF

-276 DPITVDGFVFR
+276 DPVTVDGFVFR

-330 AGDQQAG
+330 GGDQVAG
-337 AQLLDMLRPFVYR
+337 EQLLQMLRPFVYR

-365 QLIQQEVRRKGMAD
+365 QLIQQEVRRKGMAE
-379 NIKLGSGGIREVEF
+379 NIKLGAGGIREVEF

-412 PLLKVLATLEGQGY
+412 PLFKVLKTLEGQGY
-426 LPAAVIAE
+426 LPSTVIDE
-434 LRDGYEFLRYTE
+434 LREGYEFLRYTE

-451 IADRQTQMLPDGDQ
+451 IADRQTQMLPDNEQDQ
-465 DRARI
+465 ARI
-470 AFMMGF
+470 ALMMGF
-476 TDWASF
+476 ADWPTF
-482 HQRLMQW
+482 HEQLMHW
-489 RERTAWHF
+489 RSRVSWHF
-497 GELIADPDEEA
+497 RQVIADPDSDA
-508 DVPKEEI
+508 DDEQQDEDEVI
-515 VGGEWLPLWEDSQDQ
+515 VGGEWLPLWQESQDEEA
-530 DVACR
+530 ACR
-535 QLYTAGFNDPAK
+535 QLSQAGFVDADK
-547 ALKRLEDLRASP
+547 AIRQLANLRGSP
-559 QLRAMQRLGRER
+559 QLRSMQRLGRER

-583 VEHVDPDL
+583 VEHQSPDL
-591 VLERVLP
+591 VIERVLP

-645 ELLNEAR
+645 ELLNEGR

-665 LRERLTRIP
+665 LRERLIRIP

-691 HNLRVAASE
+691 HRLRVAASE
-700 IVGALPL
+700 ISGSLPL

-725 LALAWRQTVAR
+725 LALAWRHTVAR
-736 HGVPKRPDGS
+736 HGTPSRPDGS
-746 DCDPG
+746 LCNPS

-770 LDLVFIHDGDPN
+770 LDLVFIHDGDPQ

-788 KPIDSAQF
+788 KPIDGAQF

-804 IHLLTAQ
+804 IHLLTTQ
-811 TNSGQLYDVD
+811 TNSGQLYEVD

-826 SGAAGLLVSSVAA
+826 SGASGLLVSSLGA

-858 ARVLVGCRQTGA
+858 ARVLIGSPDVGSEFA
-870 AFEQVRAQVLG
+870 KVRASVLG
-881 RTRDL
+881 RERDL
-886 DKLRAE
+886 DKLRSE

-899 MRDNLGTRLTTA
+899 MRDNLGTRLTAAGTA
-911 GLGANAFDAGVPFD
+911 ANAFDPAMSFD
-925 VKQDAGGIVD
+925 LKQDAGGIVD

-943 ALAWSDK
+943 ALAWSRE
-950 HPALLQ
+950 HPALLR

-964 EGLEQAGLLPAADA
+964 EGLEEAGLLPDADA
-978 GLLREAYKAYRS
+978 GLLREAYKAYRA
-990 AAHRQALQKQAGVIA
+990 AAHRQALQNQAGTVA
-1005 GDQFSAERREV
+1005 GDQFEVERREV
-1016 MRIWQSLGLST
+1016 MRIWSESGLT
-1027 PPVGAA
+1027 

>member
-1 MNLPLLVEIPAALLP
+1 MSLPVLAQVPAILLP
-16 LVARNRESLRAAV
+16 LVTRAQQSFRDAVAALDDEHGLGAWTEQRWDDFARV
-29 GAIQSESEGAA
+29 G
-40 AGLIAGR
+40 
-47 TRSHN
+47 
-52 SQTDHPTPPFATPQS
+52 
-67 PVGAG
+67 
-72 STRDEALPVPT
+72 
-83 QPDWS
+83 
-88 PDRWLQWDRVT
+88 
-99 AASDFVLQQATQNP
+99 AASDFVIEQSLRDPLMLLQLVQ
-113 VLLLDLA
+113 
-120 ASGDLDRAFAPGEL
+120 SGELDRGFAPGEL

-140 AVSQAATEDE
+140 AVQQAETEDE
-150 LARALRRQR
+150 LGRVLRRQR
-159 ARHQIRI
+159 TRHQVRI

-175 DLIQTCR
+175 DLVQTCR
-182 DLSDMADAC
+182 DLSDMADAS

-209 PMGRRSGQPQHMVV
+209 PTGRRSGEPQQMVI

-242 IFAYPEGGETE
+242 IFAYPEGGETV
-253 GAKRPLDNQEF
+253 GVKRSLDNQEF

-276 DPITVDGFVFR
+276 DPMTVDGFVFR
-287 VDMRLRPYGSSGAL
+287 VDMRLRPYGSAGAL

-330 AGDQQAG
+330 AGDQVAG
-337 AQLLDMLRPFVYR
+337 AQLLDLLRPFVYR

-365 QLIQQEVRRKGMAD
+365 QLIQQEVRRKGMAE

-412 PLLKVLATLEGQGY
+412 PLLKVLSTLEGQGY
-426 LPAAVIAE
+426 LPPAVIGE
-434 LRDGYEFLRYTE
+434 LREGYEFLRYTE

-451 IADRQTQMLPDGDQ
+451 IADRQTQMLPDSPQDQ
-465 DRARI
+465 ARI
-470 AFMMGF
+470 AFMLGF
-476 TDWASF
+476 ADWAAF
-482 HQRLMQW
+482 HEQLMYW
-489 RERTAWHF
+489 RGRVEWHF
-497 GELIADPDEEA
+497 RQVIADPDEE
-508 DVPKEEI
+508 DGTESEVV
-515 VGGEWLPLWEDSQDQ
+515 VGGEWLPLWEEAQDEEA
-530 DVACR
+530 ACR
-535 QLYTAGFNDPAK
+535 QLQEGGFNDAPK
-547 ALKRLEDLRASP
+547 ALKTLASLRSSP

-583 VEHVDPDL
+583 VEHANPDL

-608 YLVLLTENPDALR
+608 YLVLLTENPGALR

-627 AASPWIAEQIAR
+627 AASPWIAEQITR

-645 ELLNEAR
+645 ELLNEGR
-652 LFNPPLAPELAAE
+652 LFKPPLAPELAAE

-691 HNLRVAASE
+691 HRLRVAASE
-700 IVGALPL
+700 IAGSLPL

-725 LALAWRQTVAR
+725 LALAWRQTVAKYGSPQR
-736 HGVPKRPDGS
+736 SDGTL
-746 DCDPG
+746 CDPG
-751 FVIVGY
+751 FIIVGY

-770 LDLVFIHDGDPN
+770 LDLVFIHDGDPQ

-788 KPIDSAQF
+788 KPIDGAQF

-804 IHLLTAQ
+804 IHLLTTQ
-811 TNSGQLYDVD
+811 TNSGQLYEVD

-826 SGAAGLLVSSVAA
+826 SGASGLLVSSLGA

-858 ARVLVGCRQTGA
+858 ARVLVGSQDVGR
-870 AFEQVRAQVLG
+870 AFEKVRAAVLG
-881 RTRDL
+881 KARDL
-886 DKLRAE
+886 PKLRQE

-899 MRDNLGTRLTTA
+899 MRDNLGSKLTAAGTA
-911 GLGANAFDAGVPFD
+911 ANAFEATAPFD
-925 VKQDAGGIVD
+925 LKQDAGGIVD

-943 ALAWSDK
+943 ALAWSQE
-950 HPALLQ
+950 HPSLLR

-964 EGLEQAGLLPAADA
+964 EGLEEVGLLPAADA
-978 GLLREAYKAYRS
+978 SLLREVYKAYRS
-990 AAHRQALQKQAGVIA
+990 AAHRQALQNEAGVIA
-1005 GDQFSAERREV
+1005 GDQFASERREV
-1016 MRIWQSLGLST
+1016 LRIWRELGLS
-1027 PPVGAA
+1027 

>member
-1 MNLPLLVEIPAALLP
+1 MSLPSLAAIPSLLLP
-16 LVARNRESLRAAV
+16 LVSRSEQSWRAAV
-29 GAIQSESEGAA
+29 AQL
-40 AGLIAGR
+40 AGEHGL
-47 TRSHN
+47 
-52 SQTDHPTPPFATPQS
+52 D
-67 PVGAG
+67 
-72 STRDEALPVPT
+72 
-83 QPDWS
+83 DWS
-88 PDRWLQWDRVT
+88 PERWAAFERVS
-99 AASDFVLQQATQNP
+99 AASDFFIEQSLRDP
-113 VLLLDLA
+113 VMLLDLVR
-120 ASGDLDRAFAPGEL
+120 SGELDRSFKPGEL
-134 CAQIAA
+134 CGQIAE
-140 AVSQAATEDE
+140 AVETAATDDE
-150 LARALRRQR
+150 LGRVLRRQR
-159 ARHQIRI
+159 TRQQIRI
-166 IWRDLTRQA
+166 IWRDLNRQA
-175 DLIQTCR
+175 DLVETCR
-182 DLSDMADAC
+182 DLSDMADAS
-191 IDQAYQW
+191 IDQAYRW
-198 LYLRHCQQFGT
+198 LYQRHCQQFGT
-209 PMGRRSGQPQHMVV
+209 PTGHRSGEPQPMVI

-242 IFAYPEGGETE
+242 IFAYPEGGETV
-253 GAKRPLDNQEF
+253 GAKRALDNQEF

-276 DPITVDGFVFR
+276 DPMTVDGFVFR

-330 AGDQQAG
+330 AGDQAMG
-337 AQLLDMLRPFVYR
+337 AQLLSLLRPFVYR

-379 NIKLGSGGIREVEF
+379 NIKLGAGGIREVEF

-412 PLLKVLATLEGQGY
+412 PLLTVLGILEGQGY
-426 LPAAVIAE
+426 LPAQVVSE
-434 LRDGYEFLRYTE
+434 LREGYEFLRYTE

-451 IADRQTQMLPDGDQ
+451 IADRQTQMLPDTEQDQ
-465 DRARI
+465 ARI

-476 TDWASF
+476 DSWAAF
-482 HQRLMQW
+482 HEQLMMW
-489 RERTAWHF
+489 RGRIDWHF
-497 GELIADPDEEA
+497 RQVIADPDEEE
-508 DVPKEEI
+508 DIDEGELI
-515 VGGEWLPLWEDSQDQ
+515 VGGEWLPLWEEVQD
-530 DVACR
+530 DAAACA
-535 QLYTAGFNDPAK
+535 QLQEAGFVDAPN
-547 ALKRLEDLRASP
+547 ALKQLASLRSSP

-583 VEHVDPDL
+583 VEHANPDL

-627 AASPWIAEQIAR
+627 AASPWIAEQITR

-645 ELLNEAR
+645 ELLNESR
-652 LFNPPLAPELAAE
+652 LFKPPLAPELAAE

-683 ALRHFKLA
+683 ALRNFKLA
-691 HNLRVAASE
+691 HRLRVAASE
-700 IVGALPL
+700 IAGSLPL

-717 AEAILEQV
+717 AEAILQQV
-725 LALAWRQTVAR
+725 LALAWRQTVAKYGTPQR
-736 HGVPKRPDGS
+736 ADGS
-746 DCDPG
+746 LCDPG
-751 FVIVGY
+751 FIIVGY

-782 AETDGA
+782 ADTDGP

-811 TNSGQLYDVD
+811 TNSGQLYEVD

-826 SGAAGLLVSSVAA
+826 SGASGLLVSSLGA
-839 FARYQENEAWTWEH
+839 FERYQQSEAWTWEH

-858 ARVLVGCRQTGA
+858 ARVLVGCKQVGA
-870 AFEQVRAQVLG
+870 AFEQVRASILC
-881 RTRDL
+881 RERDL
-886 DKLRAE
+886 PTLRQE

-899 MRDNLGTRLTTA
+899 MRGNLGTRITA
-911 GLGANAFDAGVPFD
+911 AGTAENAFQATVPFD
-925 VKQDAGGIVD
+925 LKQDAGGIVD

-943 ALAWSDK
+943 ALAWSHQ
-950 HPALLQ
+950 HPELLEF
-956 YTDNIRIL
+956 TDNIRIL
-964 EGLEQAGLLPAADA
+964 EGLERIGLLPGEDA
-978 GLLREAYKAYRS
+978 RVLRTIYQAYRS
-990 AAHRQALQKQAGVIA
+990 AAHRQALQKQPGVVSGEQLA
-1005 GDQFSAERREV
+1005 EERRTV
-1016 MRIWQSLGLST
+1016 LRIWQELGLS
-1027 PPVGAA
+1027 

>member
-1 MNLPLLVEIPAALLP
+1 MSLPLLADFPAILLP
-16 LVARNRESLRAAV
+16 LITRAQQTFRTALADLSVDALASFEAWPESRRLA
-29 GAIQSESEGAA
+29 
-40 AGLIAGR
+40 
-47 TRSHN
+47 
-52 SQTDHPTPPFATPQS
+52 F
-67 PVGAG
+67 
-72 STRDEALPVPT
+72 
-83 QPDWS
+83 
-88 PDRWLQWDRVT
+88 DRVC
-99 AASDFVLQQATQNP
+99 AASDFVTEQISRDPNM
-113 VLLLDLA
+113 LLDMA
-120 ASGDLDRAFAPGEL
+120 DSGEL
-134 CAQIAA
+134 ERSFSTGELRGQIADA
-140 AVSQAATEDE
+140 LSTATTDDE
-150 LARALRRQR
+150 LGRNLRRQR
-159 ARHQIRI
+159 MRHQVRI

-175 DLIQTCR
+175 DLIETCR

-191 IDQAYQW
+191 IDLACHW
-198 LYLRHCQQFGT
+198 LHERLCQQFGT
-209 PMGRRSGQPQHMVV
+209 PTGRRTGLPQQMVI

-242 IFAYPEGGETE
+242 IFGYPEGGETV
-253 GAKRPLDNQEF
+253 GVKRPLDNQEF

-276 DPITVDGFVFR
+276 DPVTVDGFVFR

-330 AGDQQAG
+330 GGDQKAG
-337 AQLLDMLRPFVYR
+337 AELLEMLRPFVYR

-365 QLIQQEVRRKGMAD
+365 QLIQQEVKRKGMAE
-379 NIKLGSGGIREVEF
+379 NIKLGAGGIREVEF

-412 PLLKVLATLEGQGY
+412 PLFKVLKTLEGQGY
-426 LPAAVIAE
+426 LPSAVTEE
-434 LRDGYEFLRYTE
+434 LREGYEFLRYTE

-451 IADRQTQMLPDGDQ
+451 IADRQTQMLPDNEQDQ
-465 DRARI
+465 ARI
-470 AFMMGF
+470 ALMMGF
-476 TDWASF
+476 SDWASF
-482 HQRLMQW
+482 HERLMYW
-489 RERTAWHF
+489 RGRVSWHF
-497 GELIADPDEEA
+497 RQVIADPDSDPDDEQE
-508 DVPKEEI
+508 DDSEVI
-515 VGGEWLPLWEDSQDQ
+515 VGGEWLPLWEESQDEE
-530 DVACR
+530 AASR
-535 QLYTAGFNDPAK
+535 QLSQAGFVNAETAIK
-547 ALKRLEDLRASP
+547 HLANLRSSP
-559 QLRAMQRLGRER
+559 HLRSMQRLSRER

-583 VEHVDPDL
+583 VEHAKPDL

-645 ELLNEAR
+645 ELLNEGR

-665 LRERLTRIP
+665 LRERLIRIP

-691 HNLRVAASE
+691 HSLRVAASE
-700 IVGALPL
+700 ITGSLPL

-717 AEAILEQV
+717 AGAILEQV
-725 LALAWRQTVAR
+725 LALAWRHSVAR
-736 HGVPKRPDGS
+736 HGTPSRPDGTL
-746 DCDPG
+746 CDPG

-770 LDLVFIHDGDPN
+770 LDLVFIHDGDPQT
-782 AETDGA
+782 ETDGA
-788 KPIDSAQF
+788 RPIDSAQF

-804 IHLLTAQ
+804 IHLLTTQ

-826 SGAAGLLVSSVAA
+826 SGASGLLVSSLGA
-839 FARYQENEAWTWEH
+839 FARYQDREAWTWEH

-858 ARVLVGCRQTGA
+858 ARVLTGSPDVGR
-870 AFEQVRAQVLG
+870 EVEKVRADVLG
-881 RTRDL
+881 RERDL

-899 MRDNLGTRLTTA
+899 MRDNLGSRLTAA
-911 GLGANAFDAGVPFD
+911 GRGANAFESSMPFD
-925 VKQDAGGIVD
+925 LKQDAGGIVD

-943 ALAWSDK
+943 ALAWSRE
-950 HPALLQ
+950 HPGLLQ

-964 EGLEQAGLLPAADA
+964 EGLEEAGLLPDADA
-978 GLLREAYKAYRS
+978 SLLREAYKAYRS
-990 AAHRQALQKQAGVIA
+990 AAHRQALQKQAGVVS
-1005 GDQFSAERREV
+1005 GDQFHCERREV
-1016 MRIWQSLGLST
+1016 MRIWAQMGLS
-1027 PPVGAA
+1027 

>member
-1 MNLPLLVEIPAALLP
+1 MSLPSFAELPAILLP
-16 LVARNRESLRAAV
+16 FVTRAEQSFRAAV
-29 GAIQSESEGAA
+29 AA
-40 AGLIAGR
+40 LGDDHGLSAW
-47 TRSHN
+47 
-52 SQTDHPTPPFATPQS
+52 TPERWAQFA
-67 PVGAG
+67 
-72 STRDEALPVPT
+72 
-83 QPDWS
+83 
-88 PDRWLQWDRVT
+88 RVT
-99 AASDFVLQQATQNP
+99 AASDFVIEQCVRDPLMLLQLVQ
-113 VLLLDLA
+113 
-120 ASGDLDRAFAPGEL
+120 SGELDRSFAPGEL

-140 AVSQAATEDE
+140 AVSVAETEDQ
-150 LARALRRQR
+150 LGRALRRQR
-159 ARHQIRI
+159 ARHQVRI

-182 DLSDMADAC
+182 DLSDMADAS

-198 LYLRHCQQFGT
+198 LYIRHCQQFGVPT
-209 PMGRRSGQPQHMVV
+209 GRRSGEPQQMVI

-242 IFAYPEGGETE
+242 IFAYPEGGETV
-253 GAKRPLDNQEF
+253 GVKRPLDNQEF

-276 DPITVDGFVFR
+276 DPMTVDGFVFR
-287 VDMRLRPYGSSGAL
+287 VDMRLRPYGSAGAL

-315 GRDWERYAMIKARVV
+315 GRDWERYAMIKSRVV
-330 AGDQQAG
+330 AGDQVAG
-337 AQLLDMLRPFVYR
+337 AQLQEMLRPFVYR

-412 PLLKVLATLEGQGY
+412 PLLKVLSTLEGQGY
-426 LPAAVIAE
+426 LPPSVISE
-434 LRDGYEFLRYTE
+434 LREGYEFLRYTE

-451 IADRQTQMLPDGDQ
+451 IADRQTQMLPDGEQDQ
-465 DRARI
+465 ARI
-470 AFMMGF
+470 AFMLGF
-476 TDWASF
+476 ANWTAF
-482 HQRLMQW
+482 HEQLMYW
-489 RERTAWHF
+489 RGRVAWHF
-497 GELIADPDEEA
+497 GQVIADPDEEQGA
-508 DVPKEEI
+508 ESEVV
-515 VGGEWLPLWEDSQDQ
+515 VGGEWLPLWEEAQD
-530 DVACR
+530 DEAACR
-535 QLYTAGFNDPAK
+535 QLEEGGFKDAPK
-547 ALKRLEDLRASP
+547 ALKALAGLRSSP

-583 VEHVDPDL
+583 VEHDNPDL

-608 YLVLLTENPDALR
+608 YLVLLTENPGALR

-627 AASPWIAEQIAR
+627 AASPWIAEQITR

-645 ELLNEAR
+645 ELLNEGR
-652 LFNPPLAPELAAE
+652 LFKPPLAPELAAE

-691 HNLRVAASE
+691 HRLRVAASE
-700 IVGALPL
+700 IAGSLPL

-725 LALAWRQTVAR
+725 LALAWRQTVAKYGTPLR
-736 HGVPKRPDGS
+736 TDGTL
-746 DCDPG
+746 CDPG
-751 FVIVGY
+751 FIIVGY
-757 GKVGGIELGHGSD
+757 GKVGGLELGHGSD
-770 LDLVFIHDGDPN
+770 LDLVFIHDGDPQ
-782 AETDGA
+782 AETDGP
-788 KPIDSAQF
+788 KPIDGAQF

-811 TNSGQLYDVD
+811 TNSGQLYEVD

-826 SGAAGLLVSSVAA
+826 SGASGLLVSSLGA

-858 ARVLVGCRQTGA
+858 ARVLVGSQDVGQ
-870 AFEQVRAQVLG
+870 AFEKVRATILG
-881 RTRDL
+881 KKRDL
-886 DKLRAE
+886 PTLRQE

-899 MRDNLGTRLTTA
+899 MRDNLGSKSTA
-911 GLGANAFDAGVPFD
+911 AGTGANAFEATAPFD
-925 VKQDAGGIVD
+925 IKQDAGGIVD

-943 ALAWSDK
+943 ALAWSET
-950 HPALLQ
+950 HPPLLRW
-956 YTDNIRIL
+956 TDNIRIL
-964 EGLEQAGLLPAADA
+964 EELEHEGLMPVEDA
-978 GLLREAYKAYRS
+978 GLLREVYKAYRS
-990 AAHRQALQKQAGVIA
+990 AAHRQALQKNPGVIPA
-1005 GDQFSAERREV
+1005 DQFADERRQV
-1016 MRIWQSLGLST
+1016 MRIWRELGLR
-1027 PPVGAA
+1027 